1 MQSIQTLFSTT
12 IEENLNSDNLENILK
27 DITFELS
34 KRRLQRLKDK
44 TKIQHRAG
52 ELFELY
58 CKILEEKNL
67 KNSKNISAV
76 IDGLTKA
83 LTYEKEEF
91 LYKMIYEK
99 EQLEKSIL
107 NQKNEIKD
115 TIKETYKTIEK
126 HIDTLPE
133 EIQNSAKEA
142 LSDIKLSG
150 LEMLGILRE
159 TAEEAILTTLEKGSD
174 IQDTIQEITKN
185 LTYQAINDGD
195 FTKRRFLDISNTI
208 ISVATEIANE
218 NISLAKE
225 IINGSIEGTK
235 NGILKAVNKFKNDI
249 KFAPEEIED
258 ISGTNL
264 LEIKKELLKIEE
276 EFIDMLKEFSSS
288 ISGISKEILSE
299 KIKQLDTS
307 TMKLKRAAQETA
319 EAIAQKIEELK
330 EDISINDIKEKAEE
344 RFETL
349 KKDVA
354 NLEKKAGEKLE
365 TLKKDV
371 ANLEKKAEE
380 KFEEIKKSERTKQ
393 ATNEAK
399 KLGLRAWEIAKSML
413 NNTIKKDEK
422 PKD

>member
-58 CKILEEKNL
+58 CKILEEKKL

-107 NQKNEIKD
+107 NQKKDIKN

-133 EIQNSAKEA
+133 EIQNSAKGA
-142 LSDIKLSG
+142 LNDIKLSG

-159 TAEEAILTTLEKGSD
+159 TTEEAILTTLEKGSD

-218 NISLAKE
+218 NMSLAKE
-225 IINGSIEGTK
+225 IINGSIEGAK

-249 KFAPEEIED
+249 NFAPEEIED

-264 LEIKKELLKIEE
+264 LEIKKELLKIEDD
-276 EFIDMLKEFSSS
+276 FIDMLKELSNS
-288 ISGISKEILSE
+288 ISGISKEILDE
-299 KIKQLDTS
+299 KIKQLNTS
-307 TMKLKRAAQETA
+307 TMKLKRATQETA

-330 EDISINDIKEKAEE
+330 EDISINEIKVKAEE
-344 RFETL
+344 RF
-349 KKDVA
+349 
-354 NLEKKAGEKLE
+354 E

-380 KFEEIKKSERTKQ
+380 KFEEIKKSEKTKQ